1 MNSAA
6 PRTTRIPAVVPRVL
20 GAWADFFRFGGRT
33 AGSILDLVVRLW
45 IAEIFFVSGV
55 LKLANWQTALFLA
68 ANEYPV
74 SWLDPVAAAYLGV
87 SIELIGSALLAL
99 GLATR
104 LAALPML
111 ALTLVIQFSYAAVD
125 QQLFWAVFLLWY
137 VVHGAGALSIDRMLA
152 RGLDETAIPFAAAL
166 TRSAARLSELGEPVF
181 LLLLRAG
188 LASTMLAAALR
199 LAIPGAV
206 LPTASATFLPET
218 LAILAGVLLVM
229 GLATRIVALVLAAVA
244 LGSGVMGVAAT
255 GLPWWIATFALL
267 ALRGP
272 GPLSIDELIDRA
284 LRRSFPQLDGK
295 PAFALEGLPRVVI
308 IGAGFGGLACAT
320 RLRRAAAQI
329 TLIDRHNYH
338 LFQPLLYQVATAG
351 LSPGDIATPV
361 RGLFRDFFNVRV
373 LLGNVTGVDLAR
385 REVVLGE
392 RRVPYDYLVL
402 ATGASHSY
410 FGKDEWEP
418 FAPGLKRVE
427 DATEVRRRVL
437 LAFER
442 AEGTDDLEERSRLL
456 TFLVVGGG
464 PTGVELAGA
473 IAELARKGLEKDF
486 RHIDPASARVILVQS
501 GPRLLPVFA
510 PGLSQRARRALEAL
524 GVEVRLESRVER
536 IDADG
541 VLVSGERIASR
552 TVLWAAGV
560 IASPAA
566 KWLGAPADN
575 AGRVKVEADLSVAGL
590 ADVFAVG
597 DTALSSAWQGK
608 AVPGLAPAARQGG
621 VYVAEVIEARL
632 RGEPAPSPFVYR
644 HLGSLA
650 TIGRKAAVAD
660 FGHVKLWGALAW
672 WLWGVVHVGFL
683 VGMRNRVSV
692 MLDWFW
698 AYLTYRSGTRL
709 ITGSTATPAVTA
721 PAMITTATRR
731 PANAA

>member
-1 MNSAA
+1 MNPAA
-6 PRTTRIPAVVPRVL
+6 PRVTSIPAVVPRVL

-33 AGSILDLVVRLW
+33 AGSVLDLVVRLS

-74 SWLDPVAAAYLGV
+74 SWLDPVAAAYIGV
-87 SIELIGSALLAL
+87 SIELIGSVLLAL

-111 ALTLVIQFSYAAVD
+111 ALSLVIQFSYVAVD

-137 VVHGAGALSIDRMLA
+137 VVHGAGALSLDRMLA

-166 TRSAARLSELGEPVF
+166 TRFAARLSQRGEPLF

-188 LASTMLAAALR
+188 LAAALLAAVLQPTVPNAL
-199 LAIPGAV
+199 
-206 LPTASATFLPET
+206 LPAESATFVPEW
-218 LAILAGVLLVM
+218 LAIGASVLLLP
-229 GLATRIVALVLAAVA
+229 GLATRIAALALAAIA
-244 LGSGVMGVAAT
+244 LGSGVMGATAT
-255 GLPWWIATFALL
+255 GLPWWIAAFALL
-267 ALRGP
+267 ALHGA
-272 GPLSIDELIDRA
+272 GPLSLDELINRA
-284 LRRSFPQLDGK
+284 LRRRFPQLEGK
-295 PAFALEGLPRVVI
+295 PAFTLEGLPRVVI

-320 RLRRAAAQI
+320 RLRRAAAHI

-373 LLGNVTGVDLAR
+373 LLGTVTGVDVQGRAVL
-385 REVVLGE
+385 LGE
-392 RRVPYDYLVL
+392 RRIPFDYLVL

-442 AEGTDDLEERSRLL
+442 AEGTDDPEERRTLL

-486 RHIDPASARVILVQS
+486 RHIDPAAARVILVQS
-501 GPRLLPVFA
+501 GPRLLPAFA
-510 PGLSQRARRALEAL
+510 PRLSQHARRALEAL
-524 GVEVRLESRVER
+524 GVEVRLDSRVER
-536 IDADG
+536 IDLEG
-541 VLVSGERIASR
+541 VLVSGERIAAR

-560 IASPAA
+560 VASPAA
-566 KWLGAPADN
+566 RWLGASADN
-575 AGRVKVEADLSVAGL
+575 AGRVKVDADLSVAGL
-590 ADVFAVG
+590 PNVFAIG
-597 DTALSSAWQGK
+597 DTALSSAWEGK
-608 AVPGLAPAARQGG
+608 PVPGLAPAAKQGG
-621 VYVAEVIEARL
+621 VYVAGVIESRL
-632 RGEPAPSPFVYR
+632 RGERAPGPFVYR

-660 FGHVKLWGALAW
+660 FGRVKLWGALAW

-692 MLDWFW
+692 ILDWFW

-709 ITGSTATPAVTA
+709 ITGSAPAAAAV
-721 PAMITTATRR
+721 PAMITAATPRS
-731 PANAA
+731 ANAA